1 MGYTFKATTNFY
13 YLINTKSSKSGL
25 KLVLSEHD
33 IQIKIQIKI
42 QLKDRQ
48 VILTSRYGLRL
59 DTVLG
64 KRFDLGYSSGTSQK
78 TPALVILKTLS
89 RKDWSIMV
97 EMTCFAF
104 DFTGRMMTIDAYC
117 HFEIGLKKT

>member
-1 MGYTFKATTNFY
+1 MAWG
-13 YLINTKSSKSGL
+13 
-25 KLVLSEHD
+25 
-33 IQIKIQIKI
+33 
-42 QLKDRQ
+42 
-48 VILTSRYGLRL
+48 ILQGR
-59 DTVLG
+59 V
-64 KRFDLGYSSGTSQK
+64 KK